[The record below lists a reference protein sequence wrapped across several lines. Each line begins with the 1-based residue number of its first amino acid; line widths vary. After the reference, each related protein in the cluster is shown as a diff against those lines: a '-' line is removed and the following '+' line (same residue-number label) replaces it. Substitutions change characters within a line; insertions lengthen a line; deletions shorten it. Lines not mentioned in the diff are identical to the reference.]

1 MSIWY
6 FMHIWNPFGK
16 LGQRPGIC
24 MRPAGIAGNS
34 CALTP
39 GNQASEQSFKLGTA
53 NEEAPKTP
61 NSFEN
66 TDLRA

>member
-1 MSIWY
+1 
-6 FMHIWNPFGK
+6 
-16 LGQRPGIC
+16 

-34 CALTP
+34 CALTL